1 MRLPNGLIPYPH
13 QAEAALDIFHN
24 RNAILAFDVGVG
36 KTLTALVA
44 ARLYHKVTG
53 GKVVVVCP
61 PSLITNWQ
69 RESQDLID
77 PIICSSG
84 KIPSPD
90 DFTERF
96 YLIADEAHYYQNI
109 SSKRTQKMLALADKA
124 DGTLLMTA
132 TPIRNYPSN
141 IFPLLKIL
149 RHPLGDNYAAFERRY
164 CDGKQAGS
172 SNLVELH
179 SRMATS
185 LILGSK
191 EEYLSLPIFKRIM
204 YPVEFSGAGLIIFEA
219 TMRRMN
225 EVYKQRVASKTISG
239 KGWCIVLLNHLRMAT
254 ALGKSIKAVQIAK
267 KALENGHQVVIF
279 TNFIK
284 SARYI
289 EYNLAESG
297 VSALLGSTPKA
308 QRQGLVDDFQEG
320 ESRFFV
326 MTRAGSAGLNLQQ
339 GTIFISVDRT
349 WSPFDMIQAEGR
361 IHRNGQNN
369 PCYSIWLQDAIIDP
383 FLDRMML
390 NKYRVA
396 RTALSGQADEMPG
409 VGNPGSW
416 AESLSN
422 FIFNFKELYK

>member
-1 MRLPNGLIPYPH
+1 
-13 QAEAALDIFHN
+13 
-24 RNAILAFDVGVG
+24 
-36 KTLTALVA
+36 
-44 ARLYHKVTG
+44 
-53 GKVVVVCP
+53 
-61 PSLITNWQ
+61 
-69 RESQDLID
+69 LID

-109 SSKRTQKMLALADKA
+109 DSKRTQKMLALTDKS

-141 IFPLLKIL
+141 IFPLLKML
-149 RHPLGDNYAAFERRY
+149 HHPLGNNYAEFERRY
-164 CDGKQAGS
+164 CNSKPSGS
-172 SNLVELH
+172 SNLIELH
-179 SRMATS
+179 SRMSAS

-191 EEYLSLPIFKRIM
+191 GEYLDLPVFQRIM
-204 YPVEFSGAGLIIFEA
+204 SPVPMVGAGKIIFEA
-219 TMRRMN
+219 TMRRMV
-225 EVYKQRVASKTISG
+225 EAYKQRIASREISN

-254 ALGKSIKAVQIAK
+254 ALGKSIEAVRIAK
-267 KALENGHQVVIF
+267 KALGYGHQVVIF

-289 EYNLAESG
+289 EHNLAESG

-326 MTRAGSAGLNLQQ
+326 MTRAGSAGINLQQ
-339 GTIFISVDRT
+339 GTVFISVDRT
-349 WSPFDMIQAEGR
+349 WSPFDMVQAEGR

-390 NKYRVA
+390 KKYRVA
-396 RTALSGQADEMPG
+396 RTALYGHADEMEG
-409 VGNPGSW
+409 VGDPGAW
-416 AESLSN
+416 AESLAN
-422 FIFNFKELYK
+422 FIFGYRALYM